1 MNWKVV
7 LSSFALAT
15 TLLSSAAQAQAT
27 HQSYSST
34 DMQTLPSFA
43 ACSPDGVAAILPS
56 TANFFLSD
64 WHAQQE
70 DMYVPF
76 ATYSLTPAQQAYYL
90 ALIKAF
96 WPGPYD
102 NMQPWEVSDDMAQII
117 NSMLEAVANCSQG
130 IAAVEVFTQLIFE
143 FIQGDFPKTPDDW
156 YDFIEEHF
164 DTIIQAIGGNRYNR
178 KYMACLNSVAWYWRS
193 TFDMTYWDY

>member
-1 MNWKVV
+1 MNWKAV

-15 TLLSSAAQAQAT
+15 SLFASGAQAQVA
-27 HQSYSST
+27 QGY
-34 DMQTLPSFA
+34 LPADTQVPPLA
-43 ACSPDGVAAILPS
+43 ACSPNEANIFLPPTTAAL
-56 TANFFLSD
+56 LSD
-64 WHAQQE
+64 DWFNQRD

-102 NMQPWEVSDDMAQII
+102 YMQPWEVSDEMAQII

-130 IAAVEVFTQLIFE
+130 IAAVEVFTNLIFE
-143 FIQGDFPKTPDDW
+143 FIQGDFPKTPKEW
-156 YDFIEEHF
+156 YDFIEDNF
-164 DTIIQAIGGNRYNR
+164 DPIIQAIGGNRYNR
-178 KYMACLNSVAWYWRS
+178 KYMICLNSVAWYWRS
-193 TFDMTYWDY
+193 TFDIVYWDY